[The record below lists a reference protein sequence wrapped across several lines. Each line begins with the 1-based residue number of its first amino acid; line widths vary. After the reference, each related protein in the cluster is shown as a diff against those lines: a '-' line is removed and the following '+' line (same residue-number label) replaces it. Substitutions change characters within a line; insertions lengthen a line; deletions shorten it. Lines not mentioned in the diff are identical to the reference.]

1 MFKCNMQFQNAK
13 YISGLDDDKM
23 RKSDLRIFSFLE
35 TAVFQPNRNCSK
47 FGNDQLEYKI
57 SQVKFQV
64 NAA

>member
-35 TAVFQPNRNCSK
+35 TAVF
-47 FGNDQLEYKI
+47 
-57 SQVKFQV
+57 
-64 NAA
+64 